1 MHSGLMKSRPRPLGV
16 VRQAGLVV
24 SGILLFGL
32 GSVATTLAID
42 VNLTMEEAQAAL
54 KAGREPMQKAKTAEE
69 VRDIMQ
75 EASLDSRVGADPVKD
90 PCGANAI
97 LRTKRYWLEGFGRQE
112 ANESKTQKRKIR
124 MPDNHIRKLLE
135 TPHLEIEVQLCGDDE
150 YFAEGARIV
159 FQQEGMN
166 IKPFDV
172 SPAQKGRKNEGDG
185 PPYRSRFTARFS
197 YGDFDPMAKTKVV
210 VFLPD
215 GTLMEISADFSKV
228 P

>member
-42 VNLTMEEAQAAL
+42 VNLTMEEAKAAL

-75 EASLDSRVGADPVKD
+75 EASLDNRVGADPIKD
-90 PCGANAI
+90 PCGASAI
-97 LRTKRYWLEGFGRQE
+97 LRTKRYWLERFGRQE
-112 ANESKTQKRKIR
+112 ATESKKQKRTIR